1 MINDD
6 EEICSTVIREIG
18 ILKTCNHDNIIS
30 FQDIIFEEGLFS
42 KKAYIVM
49 EYLPTD
55 LYEYMR
61 KYRIQ
66 SSLVRIIMCQLFGA
80 MEYFHSKMFLH
91 RDLKPQN
98 ILFDPEKKLIKI
110 TDFGLSRK
118 FAPWD
123 QKRTYTNKVVTLWYR
138 SPELL
143 LGSETYGIEID
154 MWSLGCI
161 FVEILN
167 NTPLFL
173 GMMNKISYVEYFQY
187 LEFQRSFDIVL
198 KKIFKYH
205 VLRTVY
211 EI

>member
-1 MINDD
+1 
-6 EEICSTVIREIG
+6 
-18 ILKTCNHDNIIS
+18 
-30 FQDIIFEEGLFS
+30 
-42 KKAYIVM
+42 
-49 EYLPTD
+49 
-55 LYEYMR
+55 MR

-161 FVEILN
+161 FVEISN
-167 NTPLFL
+167 NTPLFPGHDEQNQLCRIFSIL
-173 GMMNKISYVEYFQY
+173 GFPDKLRHCFKENIQVPCIKNSLRNLDSNGQQ
-187 LEFQRSFDIVL
+187 LVL
-198 KKIFKYH
+198 NLLDYNQQT
-205 VLRTVY
+205 RTVSY
-211 EI
+211 THLRAHET